1 MLILKKNVPFDCHII
16 NIYNTIRLLLMFL
29 CWEELMDFKYSWV
42 LLSRGSSQGLGTMI
56 KGNAKE
62 KQQCSASQVYINF
75 RIVIIGSFLH
85 SFG

>member
-1 MLILKKNVPFDCHII
+1 
-16 NIYNTIRLLLMFL
+16 
-29 CWEELMDFKYSWV
+29 MDFKYSWV